1 MKRIVKFDV
10 PEEVLTDFLREVSDR
25 DFEAKTGKINRNGEY
40 PVTVEYD
47 REDEEEVSELEEVL
61 DELVADL
68 DEDEEED
75 EDEAEAEED

>member
-1 MKRIVKFDV
+1 MKRSVKFEV

-25 DFEAKTGKINRNGEY
+25 DFEAKTGKPNRNGEY
-40 PVTVEYD
+40 PVTVEYE

-75 EDEAEAEED
+75 EADED